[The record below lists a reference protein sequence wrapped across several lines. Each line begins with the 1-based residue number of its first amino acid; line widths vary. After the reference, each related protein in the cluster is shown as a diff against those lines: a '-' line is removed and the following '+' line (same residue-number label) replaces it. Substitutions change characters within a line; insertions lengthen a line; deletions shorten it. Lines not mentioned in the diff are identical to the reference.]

1 MSDNKPV
8 INTNAPAPPGVQGE
22 GFFAGKLSD
31 IIGMARS
38 FSLLLILR
46 FKSNFGQ

>member
-8 INTNAPAPPGVQGE
+8 INTNAPAPPGIEGE

-31 IIGMARS
+31 IIGMARK
-38 FSLLLILR
+38 FYTAKVFYTLE
-46 FKSNFGQ
+46 